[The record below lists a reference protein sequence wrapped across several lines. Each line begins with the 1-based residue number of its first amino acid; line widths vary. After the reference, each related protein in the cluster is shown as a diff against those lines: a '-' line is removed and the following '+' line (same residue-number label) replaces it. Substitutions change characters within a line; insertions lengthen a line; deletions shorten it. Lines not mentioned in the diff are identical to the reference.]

1 LRQTTGVERVEQNT
15 AADSHVFAAGAQ
27 SRRPRFGS
35 CEQVGSFPIAERLDS
50 HNRHVIIIGVVVHL
64 IVLCHS
70 DGADRMLLYVRLV
83 VSTALSITC

>member
-1 LRQTTGVERVEQNT
+1 LRQTTGVARVEQNT
-15 AADSHVFAAGAQ
+15 AADSYVFATGAQ
-27 SRRPRFGS
+27 FRRPNPVS
-35 CEQVGSFPIAERLDS
+35 CQQVWSGLKGDS
-50 HNRHVIIIGVVVHL
+50 LGPHNRHVIIIGVVVHL